1 MAKFYPRMKSLPDR
15 LLRKYGTS
23 YSVTREGTTTVIN
36 GKEVTEP
43 DKALKPDPVG
53 IKVDYEPGEIDGTLI
68 KTGDIR
74 ILFQA
79 EPEIKIGDL
88 VLVDGA
94 KYRVLQPNPVK
105 PADLTLC
112 FKSQLRR

>member
-1 MAKFYPRMKSLPDR
+1 MAKFYPRMKSLADR
-15 LLRKYGTS
+15 LLPKYGIE
-23 YSVTREGTTTVIN
+23 YSVTRKGTTTVVN

-43 DKALKPDPVG
+43 DQIFTATGVKT
-53 IKVDYEPGEIDGTLI
+53 DYQPREIDGTLI

-74 ILFQA
+74 IVFQA

-88 VLVDGA
+88 VTVDIA
-94 KYRVLQPNPVK
+94 QYRVVQPNPVK

-112 FKSQLRR
+112 YKAQLRR